1 MQSARIAIRNIARQK
16 KRTIL
21 LGGAIAFG
29 VLTII
34 LIGSFTSGVLEN
46 VRENF
51 TGIFGG
57 HIYISGQEL
66 SPTERIL
73 SRIGD
78 TEILDKELA
87 SFEEDIAGIHVRS
100 RARGDAIFGSRQESI
115 SLEGVDWQAEP
126 TLWDDLGIIEGDPGL
141 LSQEDFIIL
150 PESVASALDVEVG
163 EAVLF
168 RLNTVSGQA
177 NVGEF
182 TLAGLYRN
190 NQSFNISGG
199 YADLSFL
206 NSLIGLEADEFQFLN
221 ITLHELGRI
230 DAVAGALYRQ
240 LQLAGE
246 VEPRGDEA
254 ENEGMRGGMMSL
266 MGGGAASLADDE
278 EPWEGTKFTITT
290 LNDMMDPILSL
301 VRVLD
306 LIRTGLFVI
315 LLLITMV
322 GLLNTFRMIL
332 IERTQEIGT
341 MRAIG
346 MQRIGVRNIFLW
358 EALFLALFGAVAG
371 LLIALGLMGTLSS
384 IHLNTDNVLQ
394 LFTRNGQ
401 FAFPFVWDD
410 VATTV
415 LLLSGIT
422 LISAWLP
429 ARKAAKLKPA
439 DALRISY

>member
-141 LSQEDFIIL
+141 LSQEDVIIL